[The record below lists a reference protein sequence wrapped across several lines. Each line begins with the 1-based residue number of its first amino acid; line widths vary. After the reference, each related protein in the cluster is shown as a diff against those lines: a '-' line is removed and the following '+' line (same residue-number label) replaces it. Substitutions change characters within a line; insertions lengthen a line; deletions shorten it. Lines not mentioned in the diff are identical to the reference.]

1 MKGRKIE
8 VEGGSIN
15 GMWGLALNGIKIDET
30 CQTVKVLELV
40 RRRSNCFFCLLSCI
54 VLSSELSNA
63 LTSKSAQVIIETEST
78 NHTRFRFYNNFILS
92 VALIASFFF

>member
-40 RRRSNCFFCLLSCI
+40 RRRFNCFF
-54 VLSSELSNA
+54 
-63 LTSKSAQVIIETEST
+63 
-78 NHTRFRFYNNFILS
+78 
-92 VALIASFFF
+92 FFFCLVV

>member
-40 RRRSNCFFCLLSCI
+40 RRRFNCFFFFFLFSCI
-54 VLSSELSNA
+54 VLSLELSNA
-63 LTSKSAQVIIETEST
+63 LTSKSAEVIIETKST
-78 NHTRFRFYNNFILS
+78 KPH
-92 VALIASFFF
+92 

>member
-40 RRRSNCFFCLLSCI
+40 RRRFNCFF
-54 VLSSELSNA
+54 
-63 LTSKSAQVIIETEST
+63 
-78 NHTRFRFYNNFILS
+78 
-92 VALIASFFF
+92 FFFSV